1 MVKKEKK
8 NEPTETPVKEEIL
21 EAEADLVEQTLADDM
36 LAANVAALEE
46 IEKLQQQLGETQ
58 AKADEYLNGWQ
69 RALADY
75 ANYKKRVER
84 EQAEVYQRA
93 AGSLVKKYIDIL
105 DDLDLALNKRP
116 GDGDGAQWADGI
128 ELIYRKLQGFLE
140 AEGIMPMNALGAVFD
155 PNQHEAIGMEP
166 RADVESG
173 HVSEVLKEGY
183 LMGERV
189 LRPALVRVAQ

>member
-8 NEPTETPVKEEIL
+8 SEPQIEALSEERPVEEIGP
-21 EAEADLVEQTLADDM
+21 DQTLADDI
-36 LAANVAALEE
+36 LAANVAALQE
-46 IEKLQQQLGETQ
+46 IETLQKQLAEAQ

-84 EQAEVYQRA
+84 EQADVYQRA

-105 DDLDLALNKRP
+105 DDLDLALKSRP
-116 GDGDGAQWADGI
+116 SDGDGALWANGI
-128 ELIYRKLQGFLE
+128 ELIFRKLQGYLDT
-140 AEGIMPMNALGAVFD
+140 EGIKPMDALGQVFD
-155 PNQHEAIGMEP
+155 PNLHEAIGMEP
-166 RADVESG
+166 RDDVESG
-173 HVSEVLKEGY
+173 QVFEVLKEGY
-183 LMGERV
+183 WMGDRV

>member
-8 NEPTETPVKEEIL
+8 SEPQIEALSEERPVEEIGP
-21 EAEADLVEQTLADDM
+21 DQTLADDI
-36 LAANVAALEE
+36 LAANVAALQE
-46 IEKLQQQLGETQ
+46 IETLQKQLAEAQ

-84 EQAEVYQRA
+84 EQADVYQRA

-105 DDLDLALNKRP
+105 DDLDLALKSRP
-116 GDGDGAQWADGI
+116 NDGDGALWANGI
-128 ELIYRKLQGFLE
+128 ELIFRKLQGYLDT
-140 AEGIMPMNALGAVFD
+140 EGIKPMDALGQVFD
-155 PNQHEAIGMEP
+155 PNLHEAIGMEP
-166 RADVESG
+166 RDDVESG
-173 HVSEVLKEGY
+173 QVFEVLKEGY
-183 LMGERV
+183 WMGDRV